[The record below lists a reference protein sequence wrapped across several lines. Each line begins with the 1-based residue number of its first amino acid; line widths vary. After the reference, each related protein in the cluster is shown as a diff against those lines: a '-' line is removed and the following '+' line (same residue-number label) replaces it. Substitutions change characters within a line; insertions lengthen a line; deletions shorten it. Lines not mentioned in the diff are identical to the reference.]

1 MTNEHFNPLHSE
13 RPKLYAILVFLSAI
27 GLIFVYLQDLME
39 TIETAEPKITALKKC
54 AHQLQK
60 GLPTAEAKVQS
71 QDIVMAMLEKYER
84 WVV

>member
-1 MTNEHFNPLHSE
+1 MTNEHFNLVHSE
-13 RPKLYAILVFLSAI
+13 RPKLYSILVFLSAI

-39 TIETAEPKITALKKC
+39 TIETAEPKIIALKKC

-84 WVV
+84 